1 MIQRSA
7 LRCRAMQ
14 LFLLCSVSI
23 SNAGEVVSANDI
35 KSVLPWSRL
44 QYSAKAFFVSLELDI
59 HLQHILRDEAQK
71 RLIPSTTSC
80 ALPEGILNLVE
91 LGVTTEVLGRRTE
104 TSTIMNSDSSVIQN
118 SALRSG
124 NKNRQRSF
132 RYCADEIIVQKRRP
146 LSRDEEKRIWSEWS
160 DVRETS
166 FQSQTLAPAPITEAE
181 ALFYRLA
188 MLDSPAVGDTLHL
201 YFYEKGRV
209 TDLSAFVSGRK
220 SVRVRFK
227 ERTLSGTVKVKKS
240 IDALVLK
247 INARPYGEEANSK
260 SASLGF
266 NGDWVAYYDPERHV
280 ILEMVGK
287 VDYLGTIHI
296 KLDRL
301 DKR

>member
-1 MIQRSA
+1 MKRNSKLTFHTIV
-7 LRCRAMQ
+7 
-14 LFLLCSVSI
+14 LCVLGSTTMAQAESSLSKGDGDPI
-23 SNAGEVVSANDI
+23 
-35 KSVLPWSRL
+35 LPWSRL
-44 QYSAKAFFVSLELDI
+44 QYSAKALFVSLELDV

-71 RLIPSTTSC
+71 RLIPSTASC
-80 ALPEGILNLVE
+80 AIPEDILNLVE
-91 LGVTTEVLGRRTE
+91 LGVTTEVLGRHTE
-104 TSTIMNSDSSVIQN
+104 TSTIMTSDSSVIQN

-132 RYCADEIIVQKRRP
+132 RYCADEIVVQKRRP
-146 LSRDEEKRIWSEWS
+146 LSRDEEKRNWSEWS
-160 DVRETS
+160 DVREMS
-166 FQSQTLAPAPITEAE
+166 LQSQTLAPAPITEAE

-188 MLDSPAVGDTLHL
+188 MLDAPELGDTLHL

-209 TDLSAFVSGRK
+209 TDLSASVSGRK

-227 ERTLSGTVKVKKS
+227 ERTLSGTVKVKQS
-240 IDALVLK
+240 INALV
-247 INARPYGEEANSK
+247 IEISARPYGEETNSK
-260 SASLGF
+260 SDSLGF
-266 NGDWVAYYDPERHV
+266 KGDWVAYYDPERHV